1 MIQRRTSGR
10 RPLPRRRLAAAL
22 RSFAVLAAAISAAA
36 LSTTAVPAA
45 AQETLVFGAGN
56 IGGLYFPVSGAVIRV
71 VSDSPSAPRILIEA
85 TSGSAE
91 NLLRLRNGELDFA
104 IVRSDHQH
112 DRLHG
117 LGDYG
122 LYGPDPTLRSLF
134 SLHGEPLTPIVRRD
148 AGFQRLEELPPD
160 RLNLGPPGTATRA
173 ALEAL
178 MTSLGWPET
187 AFDEAA
193 AIPLTTQSAALC
205 DGEVDAIAFLS
216 GHPTG
221 TIQNALAACDTV
233 LLAVEGPAADR
244 LLVET
249 EPFAPS
255 VIPGGLYPGA
265 ADDLRS
271 LGPVATVVARHDVD
285 AEAVYQIVRAVF
297 TGIDALR
304 AQHPALRQLSPQQMA
319 VDGLTAPLHD
329 GAARYYAEAGL
340 L

>member
-1 MIQRRTSGR
+1 MTGCRASGR
-10 RPLPRRRLAAAL
+10 RVSPQRGFAASL
-22 RSFAVLAAAISAAA
+22 LSFAVLTAAA
-36 LSTTAVPAA
+36 PAA
-45 AQETLVFGAGN
+45 AQETLVFGGGN
-56 IGGLYFPVSGAVIRV
+56 VGGLYFPVAGAVTRI
-71 VSDSPSAPRILIEA
+71 VSESPSAPRILVEA

-117 LGDYG
+117 LGEYER
-122 LYGPDPTLRSLF
+122 YGPDPTLRSLF

-148 AGFQRLEELPPD
+148 AASERLEDLPPD
-160 RLNLGPPGTATRA
+160 RVNLGPPGTATRA
-173 ALEAL
+173 AIEAL
-178 MTSLGWPET
+178 MTSLGWAET

-193 AIPLTTQSAALC
+193 TIPFAGQSAALC
-205 DGEVDAIAFLS
+205 DGEVDAVAFLS

-221 TIQNALAACDTV
+221 TIQNALTACDTV
-233 LLAVEGPAADR
+233 LLAVDGPAADR

-255 VIPGGLYPGA
+255 IIPGGLYPGVP
-265 ADDLRS
+265 DDLPS
-271 LGPVATVVARHDVD
+271 LGPVATVVTRHDVD
-285 AEAVYQIVRAVF
+285 GEAVYEMVRAVF

-319 VDGLTAPLHD
+319 IDGLTAPLHD
-329 GAARYYAEAGL
+329 GAARFYAEAGL